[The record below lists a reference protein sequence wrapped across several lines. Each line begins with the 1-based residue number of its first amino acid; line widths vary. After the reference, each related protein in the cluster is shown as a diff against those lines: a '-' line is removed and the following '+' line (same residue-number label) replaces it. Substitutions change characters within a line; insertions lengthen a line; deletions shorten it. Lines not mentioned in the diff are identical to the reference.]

1 MRVVFSR
8 KGFDS
13 GSGGAPSPIVDGQ
26 PISLPIPA
34 SGRSQTTYDDL
45 GFGSLV
51 EQATRNRHCRSD
63 LCHADPMF
71 ENGRCAFGQHGASQ
85 SHLKNNGVGIGD
97 IFLFFGLFSE
107 VDRSDPHHR
116 IFGYLRVEEFIHLG
130 ANPTV
135 EDQPTEFPIRHPHT
149 IGMWDKGNHL
159 YLGEGYRSTCAS
171 DELRLTKPNSS
182 VSVWIVPP
190 WLRDCGLTYHKS
202 ESRWTCGDTL
212 STVGRGQE
220 FVSDIGRNTEAM
232 SWVNRIVE
240 EIRFDQ

>member
-1 MRVVFSR
+1 MKLIFSR

-13 GSGGAPSPIVDGQ
+13 GSGGAPSPLVDDV

-34 SGRSQTTYDDL
+34 HSRSRTTYTEL
-45 GFGSLV
+45 GLGSLV
-51 EQATRNRHCRSD
+51 ERATRGKLHGAN
-63 LCHADPMF
+63 LCHIDPMF
-71 ENGRCAFGQHGASQ
+71 EDGRCAFGQHGASQ

-116 IFGYLRVEEFIHLG
+116 IFGYMRVEESIHLG

-135 EDQPTEFPIRHPHT
+135 KDQPMGFPIRHPHT
-149 IGMWDKGNHL
+149 IGVWDKGNHL
-159 YLGEGYRSTCAS
+159 YVGEGYRSIWAS
-171 DELRLTKPNSS
+171 DALRLTKPNSS
-182 VSVWIVPP
+182 VSIWKVPP
-190 WLRDCGLTYHKS
+190 WLRKRGLTYHKRK
-202 ESRWTCGDTL
+202 SRWTCGDTL

-232 SWVNRIVE
+232 SWVDWIVE
-240 EIRFDQ
+240 EIRLDR